1 MVCREITGLN
11 LLSLILW
18 IISTRLISLL
28 FNVSAG
34 SEFIFYSYIDVYEP
48 PNVQKMVEFDKN
60 GLPKSVYNCWML
72 TSSEATSIGHKFKV
86 F

>member
-1 MVCREITGLN
+1 MHRQIVFRLKFCREITGLN

-34 SEFIFYSYIDVYEP
+34 SEFIFYSYIDGYEP
-48 PNVQKMVEFDKN
+48 PNVQKIIEYVDQN
-60 GLPKSVYNCWML
+60 VLPKRVHNC
-72 TSSEATSIGHKFKV
+72 
-86 F
+86 